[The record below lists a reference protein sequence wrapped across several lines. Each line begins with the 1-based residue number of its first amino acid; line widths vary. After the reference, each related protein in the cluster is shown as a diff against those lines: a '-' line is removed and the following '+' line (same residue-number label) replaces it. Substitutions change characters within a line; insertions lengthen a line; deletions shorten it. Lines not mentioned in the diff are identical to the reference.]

1 MRATPLRRALLAL
14 AWSTLLAGPA
24 IDGLQAQSDATNAP
38 RTERRIARRYLFA
51 AIGFTTGAVLAGAY
65 AAAEKPNTPE
75 STCSSARCVAT
86 VALLTSTIVGYMIGR
101 EFDQLHALRYRG
113 GAPLSPEMTS
123 VSLLGEPS
131 LLATRDSTVAVGGPG
146 GIQLFTSSRS
156 LRPSGRRAANVR
168 GIEALDLAP
177 RDGALAIG
185 AATGLYVYPRAAGP
199 GTLVRDGRTSAVATS
214 AERVYFA
221 TGTRIES
228 APATADTTRTWPG
241 LDVGRPVTFLLL
253 DEPRSLLW
261 AIADSVLL
269 VLRPA
274 GDSLELVGR
283 HTLPAAGRR
292 ASAFGNRIAVA
303 MGEGGVVLLDAA
315 SPTALRELSRWS
327 GARYVYDVSLLA
339 SRLYA
344 ASGVEGVYVLGT
356 GGDRLTTL
364 GLARDLGFAVALS
377 SSGGYTYVVDRF
389 TTSLRR
395 INSDF

>member
-1 MRATPLRRALLAL
+1 MPLRRALLAL
-14 AWSTLLAGPA
+14 AWSTLLAGLA

-156 LRPSGRRAANVR
+156 LRPAGRGAANVR

-177 RDGALAIG
+177 RDLIRRARLKEKLPRALDELAI
-185 AATGLYVYPRAAGP
+185 APKAQILC
-199 GTLVRDGRTSAVATS
+199 GTHHRR
-214 AERVYFA
+214 
-221 TGTRIES
+221 RIHS
-228 APATADTTRTWPG
+228 HLT
-241 LDVGRPVTFLLL
+241 
-253 DEPRSLLW
+253 
-261 AIADSVLL
+261 
-269 VLRPA
+269 
-274 GDSLELVGR
+274 
-283 HTLPAAGRR
+283 
-292 ASAFGNRIAVA
+292 
-303 MGEGGVVLLDAA
+303 
-315 SPTALRELSRWS
+315 RELI
-327 GARYVYDVSLLA
+327 
-339 SRLYA
+339 
-344 ASGVEGVYVLGT
+344 
-356 GGDRLTTL
+356 DRQK
-364 GLARDLGFAVALS
+364 
-377 SSGGYTYVVDRF
+377 DR
-389 TTSLRR
+389 RP
-395 INSDF
+395 